1 MKKII
6 TLFCFIAG
14 MQTVFAQN
22 SNFRRDS
29 LYKELS
35 QAQTPAGQVEAWSN
49 ISEYYGLSG

>member
-14 MQTVFAQN
+14 MQIAFAQN

-29 LYKELS
+29 LYQLLN
-35 QAQTPAGQVEAWSN
+35 QAQTPAAQSKA
-49 ISEYYGLSG
+49 